1 MTALRVALIVAGVA
15 LGAYGASLVLDFRP
29 RTIVLIAV
37 WAGVGVVVHDFVFA
51 PLSAALGWTA
61 RRVVR
66 GRWWTPV
73 TVAALCSAVLVL
85 LAIPVYGRPGAKP
98 DNATVVDRDYPL
110 GLWVSL
116 AVVWACVPA
125 YYLITSWITSWADQR
140 RGRVQ

>member
-1 MTALRVALIVAGVA
+1 MTVLRAALIAAGVA
-15 LGAYGASLVLDFRP
+15 LGAYGAALVLDFRP

-61 RRVVR
+61 RRVVH

-85 LAIPVYGRPGAKP
+85 LAIPVYDRPGAKP

-125 YYLITSWITSWADQR
+125 YYLTTSWAHHR